1 MCNSDGD
8 TPLHVAAGTGD
19 KVIFRLVLQASPMK
33 PPKNVGAT
41 HNNAGDAPLHVV
53 ARRCAERTAAGEAPF
68 HDMVQ
73 LGIMS
78 RLDPSVRSAR
88 GDTPLLA
95 AACGGNH
102 PPPPP
107 YCCPYPC
114 PYCTLTHSLPG
125 PKAPRSKRP
134 RAPPRH
140 SHGERGE
147 RGERGGRGRS
157 SLGRTPERQRRARG
171 ADDRIT
177 LSLSLSRSLSLSLSL
192 RISTTSSPSLAGRHG
207 RGLPLAPA
215 RVL

>member
-114 PYCTLTHSLPG
+114 PYCTLCRSAPSPG
-125 PKAPRSKRP
+125 RLAPRNH
-134 RAPPRH
+134 RASAEQTRFD
-140 SHGERGE
+140 
-147 RGERGGRGRS
+147 
-157 SLGRTPERQRRARG
+157 AR
-171 ADDRIT
+171 
-177 LSLSLSRSLSLSLSL
+177 
-192 RISTTSSPSLAGRHG
+192 RHG
-207 RGLPLAPA
+207 SRPVAGPAPVCGEQVAGGMGCAAASKARLPFATLKGLQELKGF
-215 RVL
+215 